1 VAIARALVNGPS
13 LILADEPTGNLD
25 SATSADIMT
34 LFQRLNSDQGI
45 TIVVVTH
52 EQDIADYAQRRVM
65 FRDGVIVSDE
75 RKAERSSDPERWSGQ
90 NEAKT
95 SG

>member
-1 VAIARALVNGPS
+1 
-13 LILADEPTGNLD
+13 
-25 SATSADIMT
+25 MT
-34 LFQRLNSDQGI
+34 LFQRLNSGQGI
-45 TIVVVTH
+45 TMVIVTH

-75 RKAERSSDPERWSGQ
+75 RKAERSKQPERWSGP

-95 SG
+95 PG

>member
-1 VAIARALVNGPS
+1 
-13 LILADEPTGNLD
+13 
-25 SATSADIMT
+25 MT
-34 LFQRLNSDQGI
+34 LFQRLNSAQGI

-75 RKAERSSDPERWSGQ
+75 RKDASQRQSEIWSGP
-90 NEAKT
+90 KV

>member
-1 VAIARALVNGPS
+1 MS
-13 LILADEPTGNLD
+13 
-25 SATSADIMT
+25 
-34 LFQRLNSDQGI
+34 LFQRLNSAQGI

-75 RKAERSSDPERWSGQ
+75 RKDASQRQSEIWSGP
-90 NEAKT
+90 KV
-95 SG
+95 SK